1 MLGKFAS
8 KFESV
13 SFASGHFFISG
24 LINFVIGLFVED
36 ISVLTA
42 LPLIGAILYRATLS
56 VGIGYTLQVWGQ
68 KHTPP
73 TDAALI
79 LGLEAVFAILAA
91 WFALKQTL
99 LPIQITGCVII
110 FIAVLIAQFKEWTSG
125 KLDHER
131 LVEGH

>member
-1 MLGKFAS
+1 AGFQVKAGDALELIGSLFWALHFVVLGKFAS
-8 KFESV
+8 RFESV

-24 LINFVIGLFVED
+24 SINFVIGLFVED
-36 ISVLTA
+36 VSVLTA

-79 LGLEAVFAILAA
+79 LGLEAVFAVIAA
-91 WFALKQTL
+91 WFAL
-99 LPIQITGCVII
+99 
-110 FIAVLIAQFKEWTSG
+110 
-125 KLDHER
+125 
-131 LVEGH
+131 